1 VYPSIGTLIGT
12 GQKNSLNFI
21 FSEYLVLQQIS
32 SFFIKLE
39 QNMAGGIYNFAAYY
53 FIAFYFIYY
62 AYMWYQ
68 SQPLCQFV
76 QLLVLVILIG

>member
-1 VYPSIGTLIGT
+1 
-12 GQKNSLNFI
+12 
-21 FSEYLVLQQIS
+21 
-32 SFFIKLE
+32 
-39 QNMAGGIYNFAAYY
+39 MAGGIYNSAAYY

>member
-1 VYPSIGTLIGT
+1 MSSVYPSIDTLIGI

-39 QNMAGGIYNFAAYY
+39 QNMAGGIYNSAAY
-53 FIAFYFIYY
+53 YFIYY
-62 AYMWYQ
+62 AYT
-68 SQPLCQFV
+68 SF
-76 QLLVLVILIG
+76 LVWITKIDLEDISKIWGYK